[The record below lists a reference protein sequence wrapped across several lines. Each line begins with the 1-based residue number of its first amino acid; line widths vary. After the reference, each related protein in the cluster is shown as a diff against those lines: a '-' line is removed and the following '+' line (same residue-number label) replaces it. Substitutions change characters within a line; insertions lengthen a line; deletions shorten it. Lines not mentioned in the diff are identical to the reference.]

1 MMWRTNLW
9 ATCIY
14 GALALI
20 AFATWFCE
28 KDLSVE
34 LSSTTF
40 SWFHIMMPSEYTG
53 MYGVPSGM
61 QPGISGTLDS
71 LHPFFSQARV
81 PEAPLTE
88 DDLALFMLLVTYSDA
103 LDALPM
109 ETTRIFSDLRE
120 LDAVLGGA

>member
-1 MMWRTNLW
+1 
-9 ATCIY
+9 
-14 GALALI
+14 
-20 AFATWFCE
+20 
-28 KDLSVE
+28 
-34 LSSTTF
+34 
-40 SWFHIMMPSEYTG
+40 MMPPEYTG

-61 QPGISGTLDS
+61 QPGISGMLDS
-71 LHPFFSQARV
+71 LHPFISQARV